1 MDEVLKLLGNSSTLS
16 GATVTSLVVAIL
28 LLGSRGVWYYGS
40 THRDVIKDRDD
51 WKGIAISATA
61 TVKDQAA
68 QIEKLTEVTETLSKA
83 ISPRRR

>member
-1 MDEVLKLLGNSSTLS
+1 MDEVLKLLSTS
-16 GATVTSLVVAIL
+16 FAPGGVTVASLVIGIL
-28 LLGSRGVWYYGS
+28 ILGSRGVWYYGA
-40 THRDVIKDRDD
+40 THRDVMKDRDD
-51 WKGIAISATA
+51 WKNIAISATA